1 MNPLLII
8 GGIAL
13 VGALIAMQY
22 DDDGD
27 TYSTFIP
34 FEPDVPAYPDNN
46 APWQPYNPDTNRMA
60 SIPGR
65 TA

>member
-13 VGALIAMQY
+13 VGALIAMQDNGDGETYPGTPY
-22 DDDGD
+22 D
-27 TYSTFIP
+27 P
-34 FEPDVPAYPDNN
+34 N
-46 APWQPYNPDTNRMA
+46 APTQPYDPDTNRMA